1 MALDQSRI
9 MEKNKFDLKSL
20 TSQLIFRFGAITN
33 LYLFGSR
40 KWRTDSLRSDLDIL
54 VCHSKHIR
62 PNDLRAFCLT
72 HCPALD
78 LFLVAGGKAISV
90 ANESYVEA
98 ETAEELISRLAAV
111 HFWSRDTGFLE
122 ADITWEFTVAS
133 GIDFPLTALTS
144 GTPESFNWSKE
155 LLKLFEFVESQGLP
169 FKPFIGLSP
178 VDAADMLVNVL
189 RRFVLES
196 RKLNTKGKGIA
207 ISFHNEYD
215 LQNAFYLCVKP
226 WIPNLA
232 REEVTIKYDG
242 QDKSADFNAFGSQVI
257 IEMKHIRDANTK
269 ASVVKTLAWL
279 SDFYKRHTNVQVL
292 IFFILVDSGVALDDI
307 KWESDYS
314 YLANTP
320 IVKTVILRNQK

>member
-1 MALDQSRI
+1 
-9 MEKNKFDLKSL
+9 MEKNKFDLHDLS
-20 TSQLIFRFGAITN
+20 SQLTARFGAITE

-40 KWRTDSLRSDLDIL
+40 KWKTDSPRSDLDIL

-62 PNDLRAFCLT
+62 PDDLRVFCLT

-78 LFLVAGGKAISV
+78 LFLVTGGKAISV

-98 ETAEELISRLAAV
+98 ETTEELISRLAAV
-111 HFWSRDTGFLE
+111 HFWSRDTGFLD
-122 ADITWEFTVAS
+122 ADITWDFTVAS

-155 LLKLFEFVESQGLP
+155 LSKLFEFVESQGLP
-169 FKPFIGLSP
+169 FQPFIGLSAI
-178 VDAADMLVNVL
+178 DAADVLVNVL

-196 RKLNTKGKGIA
+196 QNLNTKGKGIT
-207 ISFHNEYD
+207 ISFNNEYD
-215 LQNAFYLCVKP
+215 LQNAFYIGVKP

-242 QDKSADFNAFGSQVI
+242 QDKSADFNAFGSQVV
-257 IEMKHIRDANTK
+257 IEMKHVRDANTK
-269 ASVVKTLAWL
+269 ASVVKTLAGL
-279 SDFYKRHTNVQVL
+279 SDFYQRHTNVRIL
-292 IFFILVDSGVALDDI
+292 IFFILVDAGVDLDDSR
-307 KWESDYS
+307 WESDYS

-320 IVKTVILRNQK
+320 IVRTVILRNPK